1 MLRRYRTPTVTEKSK
16 EDTMLREMLWQ
27 KGAAKRDPKFHA
39 AQTELAHRLQ
49 WATMMREAGRLTKSE
64 FQEFESH
71 LTAEYL
77 AALPVEA
84 FVAMQKDGSY
94 AELETIA
101 SHDGKRDRHD
111 VLKDRKKLN
120 DRITQDA
127 LDEAWAAQLIDSKMY
142 AEENRKLIGNSDDA
156 MSRRIVDADDD
167 GSHDRHDS
175 PAMDIFFNRNLPQD
189 DAEPEPGNVPRLPD
203 SITAPPAGDG
213 GPKDASED

>member
-1 MLRRYRTPTVTEKSK
+1 MLRRYRTPTVTEKPK
-16 EDTMLREMLWQ
+16 EDTMLREMLRQ
-27 KGAAKRDPKFHA
+27 KGAAKRDPEFHET
-39 AQTELAHRLQ
+39 QTELAHKLQ

-142 AEENRKLIGNSDDA
+142 AEEHKKLGTFDEDRV
-156 MSRRIVDADDD
+156 RRINDADDNGD
-167 GSHDRHDS
+167 GDAVSL
-175 PAMDIFFNRNLPQD
+175 DIFFERNLPPEP
-189 DAEPEPGNVPRLPD
+189 EPEPGNVPRLPE
-203 SITAPPAGDG
+203 SIASPPA
-213 GPKDASED
+213 PVEDRIKSADEE

>member
-1 MLRRYRTPTVTEKSK
+1 VNCCAKKALS
-16 EDTMLREMLWQ
+16 
-27 KGAAKRDPKFHA
+27 KRDPEFHEI
-39 AQTELAHRLQ
+39 QTELAHKLT
-49 WATMMREAGRLTKSE
+49 WATMMREAGRLSKSD
-64 FQEFESH
+64 FQEFEAH
-71 LTAEYL
+71 LTGEYL
-77 AALPVEA
+77 AALPMSD
-84 FVAMQKDGSY
+84 FVAMTKDGRY
-94 AELETIA
+94 AELEIIA
-101 SHDGKRDRHD
+101 SSDGKRDRHD
-111 VLKDRKKLN
+111 VLKDRAALNKK
-120 DRITQDA
+120 ITQDA
-127 LDEAWAAQLIDSKMY
+127 LDEAWASQKIDSKRY